1 MEKKTIISTDWCKNV
16 LWYHLT
22 WDINTRIQL
31 KVTPM
36 IQTQMTFQ
44 AELMLCD
51 TVAGCVCAHTSCSP
65 DLLSVSHLLH
75 IHQSL
80 TAATNSGL
88 CRYVSVCSERT
99 DIWPGWPWQK
109 LVSGLAFVKRNLD
122 QTPQTKGQRSREA
135 ATLTRTSYPPRNLLP
150 SLSPRCVSSVMQKR
164 VCGLHN

>member
-1 MEKKTIISTDWCKNV
+1 MQKCALVSSHTGHKHKNPAESHTD
-16 LWYHLT
+16 
-22 WDINTRIQL
+22 DSDSDDFSGR
-31 KVTPM
+31 M
-36 IQTQMTFQ
+36 
-44 AELMLCD
+44 LMLCD

-88 CRYVSVCSERT
+88 CRYVSVCLERT

-164 VCGLHN
+164 VCGLYN